1 VESSIARAEE
11 IVMKIATIAPDDT
24 PWSELLK
31 RYAKAVGGV
40 AWDIAGATWFG
51 FTTFWLNRQNAPL
64 EELGVTPHGTGAGMN
79 DLLAFVNTLASAG
92 DAPRPSRAT
101 AASRTRRPR
110 SSGGA

>member
-1 VESSIARAEE
+1 MR
-11 IVMKIATIAPDDT
+11 P
-24 PWSELLK
+24 
-31 RYAKAVGGV
+31 
-40 AWDIAGATWFG
+40 AGATWFG

-92 DAPRPSRAT
+92 DAPRPGRAT